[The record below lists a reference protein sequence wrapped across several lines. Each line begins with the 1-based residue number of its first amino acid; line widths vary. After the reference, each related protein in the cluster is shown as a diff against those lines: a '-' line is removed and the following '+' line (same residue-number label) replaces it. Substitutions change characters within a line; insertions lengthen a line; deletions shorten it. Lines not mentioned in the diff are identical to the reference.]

1 VTTRVP
7 YEILHDMA
15 RSLLVKAGLDEDGAA
30 MAADVVCYAD
40 ERGLATH
47 GVNALVSMYVPWLRD
62 GRVDAKA
69 GLRTVG
75 GEGVVTVLDGGNGL
89 GPVVMTRAVDCAMDA
104 ARQHGAGIVA
114 VRGSTHFGA
123 AGFYT
128 HRMARAG
135 LIGIAMTNC
144 GAQGVVP
151 PLGGVKRLLGTNPLS
166 AAVPAGTMPPFVL
179 DMSTTAKAAGHIRAA
194 WRDGRPVPEGWLIG
208 KGGEDVTDPGAYYAG
223 EADLAWLGGR
233 LLTGGAKG
241 YGLGLLVDLLCGP
254 LTGASYGPHA
264 GALDRAEPSVDHN
277 VGHLAI
283 AIAPA
288 AFGDREAIERDVAV
302 LLGTVCASPPVAGG
316 DTVTYPGEPEARCAA
331 EVAIGGVSL
340 TATTVAAAVK
350 LAIELDVPVPSAL
363 RTAGSG
369 SSS

>member
-1 VTTRVP
+1 MTTRIP

-15 RSLLVKAGLDEDGAA
+15 RKLLMKAGLDGDSAA
-30 MAADVVCYAD
+30 MAADAVCYAD

-47 GVNALVSMYVPWLRD
+47 GISALVSMYVPWLRD

-69 GLRTVG
+69 RLREVG
-75 GEGVVTVLDGGNGL
+75 GAGVVTVIDGGNGL
-89 GPVVMTRAVDCAMDA
+89 GPVVMTRATDRAMDA

-144 GAQGVVP
+144 GTQGVVP
-151 PLGGVKRLLGTNPLS
+151 PLGGVRRLLGTNPLS

-194 WRDGRPVPEGWLIG
+194 WRDGRPVPEGWLTG

-233 LLTGGAKG
+233 LITGGAKG

-254 LTGASYGPHA
+254 LTGAGYGPHA
-264 GALDRAEPSVDHN
+264 GVLDQAEPSLDHN

-288 AFGDREAIERDVAV
+288 AFGDRDAIERDAAI

-316 DTVTYPGEPEARCAA
+316 DPVTYPGEPEARHVAD
-331 EVAIGGVSL
+331 VAIGGIPL
-340 TATTVAAAVK
+340 AAITVAAAVK
-350 LAIELDVPVPSAL
+350 LATELEIPVPSAL
-363 RTAGSG
+363 RTAGTG